1 MFSKMK
7 TVNVDKIT
15 MINLVWMAM
24 ITTML
29 TATVALYENNFD
41 KTSSSTSPTSARYAS
56 YDN

>member
-7 TVNVDKIT
+7 TINVDKIS

-29 TATVALYENNFD
+29 TATVALYETNFD
-41 KTSSSTSPTSARYAS
+41 KTSSSLSSNSVRYVS
-56 YDN
+56 YDQ